1 MEKSQAE
8 IEKEVAKIDKE
19 IEEDAYWSQF
29 EEREGQNLLTK
40 DAVEV
45 MHDNELVF
53 ILRDKIRDLRV
64 EVIKHGGLLELKKR
78 SMWSEFEK
86 EGILGESIDHFFVR
100 EVRKLNYLGKDA
112 EQLAAKKKEL
122 RNVLTAYSYLMEKF
136 GIEQDLNIDLAQQ
149 TPIEGFYKGKLSKFR
164 KRATGLC
171 PFHKEDT
178 PSFTIYTDTN
188 SYYCFGCNEGGDV
201 IDFVMKTQN
210 LNFID
215 AVKRLS

>member
-1 MEKSQAE
+1 MEKSLAE
-8 IEKEVAKIDKE
+8 IDKE
-19 IEEDAYWSQF
+19 IEEAEYFSQF
-29 EEREGQNLLTK
+29 EERQDQSVLTK
-40 DAVEV
+40 DAVEY
-45 MHDNELVF
+45 MHDNELVY

-78 SMWSEFEK
+78 AMWTEFKE
-86 EGILGESIDHFFVR
+86 EGILGDNIDHFFVR
-100 EVRKLNYLGKDA
+100 EVRKVNYLGKDA
-112 EQLAAKKKEL
+112 EELAAKKREL

-149 TPIEGFYKGKLSKFR
+149 TPIESFYKGKLFKNR

-178 PSFTIYTDTN
+178 PSFTIYQDSN
-188 SYYCFGCNEGGDV
+188 SYFCFGCQEGGDV

-210 LNFID
+210 LSFID

>member
-1 MEKSQAE
+1 MEKTQAE
-8 IEKEVAKIDKE
+8 IEKEVAEIDKA

-29 EEREGQNLLTK
+29 EEREGMNLLTK
-40 DAVEV
+40 DAVEFL
-45 MHDNELVF
+45 HDNELVF

-64 EVIKHGGLLELKKR
+64 EVIKYGGLLELKKR
-78 SMWSEFEK
+78 SMWSDFEK

-149 TPIEGFYKGKLSKFR
+149 TPIESFYKGKLSKFR